1 MNQNKH
7 KKTRPLI
14 KDEIITRGTTSF
26 EPHLTA
32 QLHSRGRMGMME
44 RSRSPIY
51 RGMRSAFQSSP
62 YMNRSPVN
70 GEVSGQLLADTL
82 RWVQSGIRL
91 PTFTLSARCPVLPL
105 STDPDPCVVCSIV
118 QAKHT

>member
-32 QLHSRGRMGMME
+32 QLHSRGRLLM
-44 RSRSPIY
+44 
-51 RGMRSAFQSSP
+51 
-62 YMNRSPVN
+62 MNRSPVN

-82 RWVQSGIRL
+82 RWVRSGIRL
-91 PTFTLSARCPVLPL
+91 PTFTLSARCPVLP
-105 STDPDPCVVCSIV
+105 
-118 QAKHT
+118 